1 VIEGILGRS
10 GARPNARVFP
20 VGVSRAETI
29 TEGGVELLPATG
41 VGMPVNFQDLGHE
54 TGCIPG
60 DFVLVASEGNPVART
75 LRANGIGVT
84 ALHNHTLRDAPRL
97 FYMQPTTTP

>member
-1 VIEGILGRS
+1 
-10 GARPNARVFP
+10 
-20 VGVSRAETI
+20 
-29 TEGGVELLPATG
+29 
-41 VGMPVNFQDLGHE
+41 MPVNFQDLGHE